1 MLYVALVAGHPD
13 RVKFIVAAGVLAF
26 DVNTEVV
33 SAIVTLL
40 SDDAATDKE
49 TDDPAATV
57 PSDPADVEKLGA
69 VLAVI
74 ILFVLLPELPSGF
87 SILTK

>member
-1 MLYVALVAGHPD
+1 MLAV
-13 RVKFIVAAGVLAF
+13 
-26 DVNTEVV
+26 DVNTDVV
-33 SAIVTLL
+33 SDIVTLL

-49 TDDPAATV
+49 TDDPAAT
-57 PSDPADVEKLGA
+57 DPREPAPVEKLGA

-74 ILFVLLPELPSGF
+74 ILFVDLPELPSGF

>member
-1 MLYVALVAGHPD
+1 
-13 RVKFIVAAGVLAF
+13 VLAF

-49 TDDPAATV
+49 TDDPAAIV
-57 PSDPADVEKLGA
+57 PNEPAAVENEGA
-69 VLAVI
+69 VDAVI
-74 ILFVLLPELPSGF
+74 ILFVDLPALPSGF
-87 SILTK
+87 SIRTK